1 MAHLIIGHTSERS
14 ARIWV
19 RGDIFR
25 SACRVCVESD
35 NAKRAKK
42 HIRLR
47 RRDDYT
53 GVVEFGDLKP
63 GTPYSVT
70 AMFSPLRAKAVGSFT
85 TFALSND
92 GSPVQFSFILSSCNL
107 SVVSIDNFL
116 AFLLAVAGTSVGRT
130 ALDLPVRRWRH
141 PSFFWLWAVLRMP
154 LRLLLKA
161 TAGLVYICTGLKQPG
176 TPSIR
181 SPFLKLAAVF
191 DPWILEIKTSMEN
204 LPAVG
209 DLVSTPAT
217 DGASEATAVVAAR
230 GPAENGKQA
239 GTVPSGTVVPCRL
252 VLAHVQGTFE
262 RDRELYAQAQGRL
275 GIRTT
280 RGAEVALVG
289 RVADVWQGKA
299 WYEPCPSFVLHA
311 GDQIYYDFPTL
322 ARAPRRQDYRIAYRE
337 AWFEDEAAR
346 YVLANYPNYMT
357 LDDHEIANQF
367 ARDFHPPKDGVSS
380 NVYREEALAVY
391 REYTH
396 ALAPM
401 PATGEGPRSESFS
414 YQFEKGSCGFF
425 VLDTRT
431 QRLDRAAA
439 NDRPSPRMIDP
450 AQMTRLLNWLKHD
463 GHSVKF
469 VVTSVPFVA
478 EVKEAPVAG
487 PAPPSDWFSRP
498 ARGESAPVAAARTSK
513 GNSEQDKW
521 SAQRFR
527 VQREQIIEHIH
538 RHRIERVVF
547 LTGDMH
553 CCYHATMRI
562 GGDTPY
568 TSTTIHELA
577 GGPVNQLDLS
587 RVDDFITRHTGR
599 TDSGVRYDVV
609 LDRFHG
615 AASAVLYIQV
625 NYEHREPVLSSE
637 QEWVPELKW
646 HVIRTL
652 TDANPLAWSRK
663 VPGGAQPETVPADA
677 TEHVMSGRISF
688 VRQRRTDDLRRWHD
702 TR

>member
-1 MAHLIIGHTSERS
+1 MVHLIIGHTSERS

-25 SACRVCVESD
+25 SACRVSVESD
-35 NAKRAKK
+35 NAKRRENC
-42 HIRLR
+42 IRLR

-53 GVVEFGDLKP
+53 GVVKFDNLKA
-63 GTPYSVT
+63 GTHYSVT
-70 AMFSPLRAKAVGSFT
+70 AMFSPLPAKAAGSFT
-85 TFALSND
+85 TFPVPND
-92 GSPVQFSFILSSCNL
+92 GFPGQFSFILLSCNL

-116 AFLLAVAGTSVGRT
+116 AFLLAMAGTSVGQT

-154 LRLLLKA
+154 LRLLVQA
-161 TAGLVYICTGLKQPG
+161 TAFLIYVCTGLKQPG

-191 DPWILEIKTSMEN
+191 DPWILEIETSMDK

-209 DLVSTPAT
+209 DLVSTQAP
-217 DGASEATAVVAAR
+217 DGTSDATAVVAAR

-239 GTVPSGTVVPCRL
+239 GTVPSGTVRL
-252 VLAHVQGTFE
+252 VLAQVQGTFE
-262 RDRELYAQAQGRL
+262 RDRELYAQARGRL
-275 GIRTT
+275 GIRT
-280 RGAEVALVG
+280 RGAKFAKVG
-289 RVADVWQGKA
+289 RVANVWQGKA
-299 WYEPCPSFVLHA
+299 WHEPRPSFVLHA
-311 GDQIYYDFPTL
+311 GDQIYYDFPKL
-322 ARAPRRQDYRIAYRE
+322 DRAPRRQDYRIAYRE

-367 ARDFHPPKDGVSS
+367 ARDFHTPNDGVSS
-380 NVYREEALAVY
+380 NDYRVEALAAY
-391 REYTH
+391 REYTD
-396 ALAPM
+396 ALAPT
-401 PATGEGPRSESFS
+401 PATGEGPFS

-431 QRLDRAAA
+431 QRLDHEAA
-439 NDRPSPRMIDP
+439 NDRPSPRMIDQ
-450 AQMTRLLNWLKHD
+450 AQMTRLLNWLKQD

-478 EVKEAPVAG
+478 EVREASSPRPEA
-487 PAPPSDWFSRP
+487 PSDWFSP
-498 ARGESAPVAAARTSK
+498 PVGGESGSVPRP

-527 VQREQIIEHIH
+527 AQRDEIIEHIH
-538 RHRIERVVF
+538 RHRIERLVF

-587 RVDDFITRHTGR
+587 RVDDFIIRRTGR
-599 TDSGVRYDVV
+599 TDRGVPYDVV

-615 AASAVLYIQV
+615 AASAVMYIQV
-625 NYEHREPVLSSE
+625 NYQHREPVLSSE

-663 VPGGAQPETVPADA
+663 DPGGVQPETVPADA
-677 TEHVMSGRISF
+677 VEHVMSGRISF
-688 VRQRRTDDLRRWHD
+688 VRQREIDDLRRWKE
-702 TR
+702 TCWGELQR